1 MKQISLQY
9 QLLGFKYNISTSL
22 PESWSELTPKQLIA
36 VAKNH
41 SVDANET
48 LLLAA
53 LLGIKEK
60 HARRM
65 DDYQRFC
72 IARELKFMQDFKPMY
87 SFIIRAIKGLSAP
100 RPRLEGM
107 SFGQFMYVDT
117 YHEVA
122 VMADDPAKLNKFV
135 ACLYLPDGESSNLYR
150 PDNND
155 VSFNEKLIQDRAD
168 HVALFLLPEEKT
180 AISLNYRLVKEWI
193 CKQYPLLFQVPPQDR
208 QDNEQTHSTEKKRGS
223 DWVKVYESLVG
234 EDIVNQ
240 QKYAELPVH
249 TVFRFLTQKLK
260 ENARR

>member
-1 MKQISLQY
+1 LKQISLQY
-9 QLLGFKYNISTSL
+9 QLLGFKYNIGTSL

-122 VMADDPAKLNKFV
+122 VMADDPAQLNKFV
-135 ACLYLPDGESSNLYR
+135 ACLYLPDGK
-150 PDNND
+150 PFD
-155 VSFNEKLIQDRAD
+155 EKLIQVRAD
-168 HVALFLLPEEKT
+168 RVALFLLPEEKT

-193 CKQYPLLFQVPPQDR
+193 CKQYPILFKTPSDDSVAASVAEPV
-208 QDNEQTHSTEKKRGS
+208 EASRGS

>member
-9 QLLGFKYNISTSL
+9 QQLGFKYKISTSL
-22 PESWSELTPKQLIA
+22 PEIWSELTPKQLIA

-41 SVDANET
+41 SVNANET

-60 HARRM
+60 QAKQM
-65 DDYQRFC
+65 DNYQRFS
-72 IARELKFMQDFKPMY
+72 IARELTFLQDFKPFY
-87 SFIIRAIKGLSAP
+87 SFIIRTIKGLSAP

-122 VMADDPAKLNKFV
+122 VMADDPTQLNKFV
-135 ACLYLPDGESSNLYR
+135 ACLYLPDGK
-150 PDNND
+150 PFD
-155 VSFNEKLIQDRAD
+155 EKLIQDRAD
-168 HVALFLLPEEKT
+168 HVALFLLPEQKT

-193 CKQYPLLFQVPPQDR
+193 CKQYPLLFQVPHQDG

-234 EDIVNQ
+234 DDIVNQ
-240 QKYAELPVH
+240 DKYAELPLH
-249 TVFRFLTQKLK
+249 HVFRFLTQKLK